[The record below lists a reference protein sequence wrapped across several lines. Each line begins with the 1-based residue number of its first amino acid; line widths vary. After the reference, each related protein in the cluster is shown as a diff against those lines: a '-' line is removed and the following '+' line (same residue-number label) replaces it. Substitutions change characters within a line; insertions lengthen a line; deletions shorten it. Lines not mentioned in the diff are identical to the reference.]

1 MADRTLRL
9 AVPNKGRLRE
19 PSLRLLREAGLSF
32 EQNERALSVKVRNAG
47 VELLFARAEDVGYM
61 VADGVADLGITG
73 RDLLQEVSRSG
84 PKPAELTPLGFGR
97 CALTVAVPVQ
107 SELEQV
113 QDFAGR
119 RIATSH
125 PNLTQ
130 RFFDEQEPP
139 VKIVQ
144 MRGSVEVAPKMGAAD
159 AVADLVSTGSTLMV
173 NGLRPVLTILE
184 SEAVLAGGGGPPA
197 ASGNPAEALA
207 VRTALESVVEGRRRR
222 YLLLNAP
229 RESLDR
235 ITGLIPGL
243 EAPTVVPL
251 AEEGMVAVHSVV
263 ERDEVW
269 NLLPRLKEAG
279 GRDIL
284 VLPVG
289 QLVP

>member
-19 PSLRLLREAGLSF
+19 PSLRLLRDAGLSF

-47 VELLFARAEDVGYM
+47 VELLFVRAEDIGYLI
-61 VADGVADLGITG
+61 ADGVADLGITG
-73 RDLLQEVSRSG
+73 QDLLQEAGRRR
-84 PKPAELTPLGFGR
+84 PPAELTPLGFGR
-97 CALTVAVPVQ
+97 CALMAAVPVQ
-107 SELEQV
+107 SELEQAR
-113 QDFAGR
+113 DFAGR

-125 PNLTQ
+125 PNLTK
-130 RFFDEQEPP
+130 RYFAEREVP
-139 VKIVQ
+139 VKIVP
-144 MRGSVEVAPKMGAAD
+144 MRGSVEVAPKLGGAD

-184 SEAVLAGGGGPPA
+184 SQAVLAGARPA
-197 ASGNPAEALA
+197 ASANPAEALA

-251 AEEGMVAVHSVV
+251 AEEGMMAVHSVV

-279 GRDIL
+279 GRGIL

>member
-19 PSLRLLREAGLSF
+19 PSLQLLRDAGLSF

-47 VELLFARAEDVGYM
+47 VELLFVRAEDIGYLI
-61 VADGVADLGITG
+61 ADGVADLGITG
-73 RDLLQEVSRSG
+73 QDLLQEAARRL
-84 PKPAELTPLGFGR
+84 PKTAELTPLGFGR
-97 CALTVAVPVQ
+97 CALMAAVPVQ
-107 SELEQV
+107 SELEQAR
-113 QDFAGR
+113 DFAGR

-125 PNLTQ
+125 PNLTK
-130 RFFDEQEPP
+130 RYFAEREVP
-139 VKIVQ
+139 VKIVP
-144 MRGSVEVAPKMGAAD
+144 MRGSVEVAPKLGGAD

-184 SEAVLAGGGGPPA
+184 SQAVLAGARPA
-197 ASGNPAEALA
+197 ASANPAEALA

-251 AEEGMVAVHSVV
+251 AEEGMMAVHSVV

-279 GRDIL
+279 GRGIL